1 MTLTE
6 FNDKYYFH
14 DSVIDKLEYQSGTLT
29 IYCQFCDFMQAD
41 YKDTDYSNSDIIITF
56 HNAKY
61 TLTSYFQI
69 VDAEIINQIVIG
81 NKMKLF
87 LENYSNQCG
96 ELEITAE
103 YIEVKKLRSYNL

>member
-6 FNDKYYFH
+6 FNNKYYFH
-14 DSVIDKLEYQSGTLT
+14 DSVIYKLEYQSSTLT
-29 IYCQFCDFMQAD
+29 IYCQFCNFMQAD
-41 YKDTDYSNSDIIITF
+41 YKDSDYANSDIIITF
-56 HNAKY
+56 RNATY
-61 TLTSYFQI
+61 TLTANFQI
-69 VDAEIINQIVIG
+69 VDAGIIDQIVIG

-87 LENYSNQCG
+87 LENYSNQYG